1 MICPVLRARGVVVWG
16 LVLLGLELGGCVEQ
30 DRTPD
35 VASTSIHE
43 SALASGWVSPLDPTG
58 ESEYWYSVVCGSSAH
73 VYGALYAA
81 DISAPDGAAVHASH
95 GGVIQFAG
103 WSQNSHYGYL
113 VIIHPGDST
122 GHSHYYGHLK
132 SIDGSVLGHVGSHI
146 DPGAVIGTSTDS
158 LHFHVETDQG
168 VGVNLIGMTGFRD
181 EPYNPYYPSNDGA
194 SHNRCAWMNGAPPS
208 GEGAGCLSPTCCQ
221 AFDPTS
227 PGACP

>member
-1 MICPVLRARGVVVWG
+1 MKCPVLRDRGAVVWG
-16 LVLLGLELGGCVEQ
+16 LALLGLGGCVEQ

-43 SALASGWVSPLDPTG
+43 SALASGWLSPLDPTG
-58 ESEYWYSVVCGSSAH
+58 ESQYWYSVACGSSAH

-81 DISAPDGAAVHASH
+81 DVSTPNGAAVYASH

-113 VIIHPGDST
+113 VIIYPGDST

-132 SIDGSVLGHVGSHI
+132 NIDGWILDHVGSHV
-146 DPGAVIGTSTDS
+146 DPGQWLGNSTDS

-168 VGVNLIGMTGFRD
+168 VGVNLVGMTGFQD
-181 EPYNPYYPSNDGA
+181 NPNNPYYPSNDGA
-194 SHNRCAWMNGAPPS
+194 AHNRCAWMSVFSPREQV
-208 GEGAGCLSPTCCQ
+208 EGAGCISPTCCQ
-221 AFDPTS
+221 ALDPTY
-227 PGACP
+227 PGTCP